1 MSYYKSQMEEDLHH
15 PCFSKMFPLST
26 LITRSFR
33 MIKSSR
39 FLWTWRTWIDLKLEV
54 DWDERSLS
62 WARWRGIFAPM
73 DLQDTLEKLENLML
87 GMLPL
92 APGTDHALIRSFE
105 QRGMGRRHADGR
117 GTFLKQKP
125 HGVSVERNG
134 SVNSPLE
141 SKWLERLGQFGK
153 WSFLLYRT

>member
-1 MSYYKSQMEEDLHH
+1 
-15 PCFSKMFPLST
+15 
-26 LITRSFR
+26 
-33 MIKSSR
+33 MI
-39 FLWTWRTWIDLKLEV
+39 L
-54 DWDERSLS
+54 
-62 WARWRGIFAPM
+62 ARWSGIFAPM

-105 QRGMGRRHADGR
+105 QRGMGRRRADG
-117 GTFLKQKP
+117 GTLLNQKP

-134 SVNSPLE
+134 SIKSSLE

-153 WSFLLYRT
+153 